1 LIQEIRTVK
10 PLLTSYLQYIE
21 TKNAMITYGWPEN
34 FRRLD
39 FERDEGRADE
49 ESSVF
54 LMPASALTLP
64 LREILRTSNKLDNLK
79 QLGTSIDS
87 L

>member
-1 LIQEIRTVK
+1 MK

-39 FERDEGRADE
+39 FERDIDD
-49 ESSVF
+49 
-54 LMPASALTLP
+54 
-64 LREILRTSNKLDNLK
+64 LRE
-79 QLGTSIDS
+79 
-87 L
+87 